1 MSSIAA
7 EEINVDTFKGAV
19 LSESDVIFTKKNDK
33 EGFFPSA
40 YMI

>member
-19 LSESDVIFTKKNDK
+19 LSESDVIFTKKMTK
-33 EGFFPSA
+33 RAFSPLP
-40 YMI
+40 I